1 MNGSEN
7 CESLLQIGFTQEE
20 IERLMHFREEVV
32 ERERQISQEEQ
43 HRLEF
48 LRWLAATGRLT
59 E

>member
-7 CESLLQIGFTQEE
+7 CDTLLRMGFTQAE
-20 IERLMHFREEVV
+20 IERLMKFSEEYA

-43 HRLEF
+43 HRLDF